1 MIYCVLWKRNGLH
14 EMFTNQVFSTEREAT
29 EFAKKSKLKKK
40 HECRIVDY
48 DYKYFNGV
56 KLEDGNR

>member
-1 MIYCVLWKRNGLH
+1 
-14 EMFTNQVFSTEREAT
+14 MFTNHVFSTEKEAE

-40 HECRIVDY
+40 HDCRIVDY